1 MGSPST
7 FRRPAMTTLRD
18 AQDVLHPDDEMNDTE
33 AGYESAHEGI
43 TDKQAHG
50 HVGVQ
55 QRIERPQPRPGEDQK
70 KDSRLQA
77 VEREEERNRHTPIVN
92 ECKKDPL

>member
-1 MGSPST
+1 
-7 FRRPAMTTLRD
+7 MTPLRD

-33 AGYESAHEGI
+33 AGYESPHERI
-43 TDKQAHG
+43 TDKQTHR

-55 QRIERPQPRPGEDQK
+55 QRIERPQPRPGKDQK

-77 VEREEERNRHTPIVN
+77 VEREEERDGHPMG
-92 ECKKDPL
+92 L